1 MSIASRL
8 PLIGSLVAT
17 DGEADWERR
26 SRLWRYVLYGLMV
39 AMSIVYFFPIYWMSK
54 SAFQPRQELYSQEI
68 FYLPREFTLENIQL
82 LLFDSQFPTF
92 YKNSIIVAIGVMVVT
107 LVTSTLAGY
116 ALTRVDLPGK
126 RLIAQTTIFSY
137 MYPPILLVMPMF
149 LLWFAIGMTNT
160 YIGLIL
166 AQSALTVPFSIWL
179 MWQFFQ
185 TIPISLEESAWMYG
199 SGRLRSFFEIALP
212 LAKPGLVAVA
222 IFSFAVSWNDF
233 TMANILMQ
241 APEMRTLPV
250 GVLFFTESNA
260 VDWGA
265 ILSASLFIAIPPLLL
280 VYFLQ
285 QYLLRG
291 FRLTT

>member
-1 MSIASRL
+1 MSVADYF
-8 PLIGSLVAT
+8 PGFGSDEET
-17 DGEADWERR
+17 TKWDRR
-26 SRLWRYVLYGLMV
+26 RKAKRMAQYVLLV
-39 AMSIVYFFPIYWMSK
+39 AMSIIYFFPIYWMTKAALQS
-54 SAFQPRQELYSQEI
+54 REELYSKTIYYVPQDVT
-68 FYLPREFTLENIQL
+68 FENIQL
-82 LLFDSQFPTF
+82 LLFDSQFLTF
-92 YKNSIIVAIGVMVVT
+92 YKNSIIVAIGVMAVT
-107 LVTSTLAGY
+107 LISSTLAGY
-116 ALTRVDLPGK
+116 ALTRVELPGK
-126 RLIAQTTIFSY
+126 KRIAQTTIFSY

-149 LLWFAIGMTNT
+149 LLWFSLGMTNT
-160 YIGLIL
+160 YVGLVL

-199 SGRLRSFFEIALP
+199 ASRLRSFIGIALP
-212 LAKPGLVAVA
+212 MAKPGLVAVA

-241 APEMRTLPV
+241 EPGMRTLPV

-265 ILSASLFIAIPPLLL
+265 ILSASVFIAIPPLLL

-285 QYLLRG
+285 RYLLRG